1 MPCPCGAGMQLYRC
15 DSPLTHLPLDKM
27 AANFADD
34 IFNRICFN
42 ENMWI
47 LIKISLKF
55 IPKSPIDN
63 KLALVRLMAWR
74 RTGDKPLPEPELTQ
88 FIYAHMQH
96 QSMMS

>member
-1 MPCPCGAGMQLYRC
+1 MHRIAMSLLCRYAVYRC

-47 LIKISLKF
+47 LIKISPTF
-55 IPKSPIDN
+55 IPNSPIDN
-63 KLALVRLMAWR
+63 KLALDRLMAWR
-74 RTGDKPLPEPELTQ
+74 RTVDKPLTEQKLTQ
-88 FIYAHMQH
+88 YIYAHMQH
-96 QSMMS
+96 